1 MKYTMDARVRYS
13 ETDMQE
19 KLTLDAVLNYFQDSA
34 VFHSEDVGRG
44 MNELKEKHLV
54 WYLSSWQICIGEY
67 PGVCEHIKVKTWPY
81 AFHQMMGD
89 RNHTIETDAGKV
101 LIWGNSNWVLMDTE
115 KQRPV
120 PVPAALGENYGLE
133 EKYPMEYAPRKI
145 QIPKGGEKKDP
156 LTITRAYLDSNQ
168 HVNNARYVQIAEEYI
183 PENFP
188 IRELRAEYRRQ
199 ARKGDVFY
207 PLVTE
212 HEGEWI
218 VSLDNAEGRPY
229 AVVAFK
235 A

>member
-1 MKYTMDARVRYS
+1 M
-13 ETDMQE
+13 
-19 KLTLDAVLNYFQDSA
+19 
-34 VFHSEDVGRG
+34 
-44 MNELKEKHLV
+44 
-54 WYLSSWQICIGEY
+54 
-67 PGVCEHIKVKTWPY
+67 
-81 AFHQMMGD
+81 
-89 RNHTIETDAGKV
+89 
-101 LIWGNSNWVLMDTE
+101 
-115 KQRPV
+115 
-120 PVPAALGENYGLE
+120 
-133 EKYPMEYAPRKI
+133 
-145 QIPKGGEKKDP
+145 
-156 LTITRAYLDSNQ
+156 
-168 HVNNARYVQIAEEYI
+168 NNARYVQIAEEYI